1 VIRPGS
7 GLHSLTS
14 DYLLII
20 YGCSR
25 SRSGLEAEMEFGV
38 GGFSLPTVEVCDAV
52 FTAKVANQS
61 ARRAKP
67 FPGQPIARTPFI
79 TVRFSSSTTSHLVTS
94 HFRDIHLK

>member
-1 VIRPGS
+1 MAAPGAAQVWK
-7 GLHSLTS
+7 
-14 DYLLII
+14 
-20 YGCSR
+20 R
-25 SRSGLEAEMEFGV
+25 KWNLELVVFR
-38 GGFSLPTVEVCDAV
+38 FRQLEVCDAV